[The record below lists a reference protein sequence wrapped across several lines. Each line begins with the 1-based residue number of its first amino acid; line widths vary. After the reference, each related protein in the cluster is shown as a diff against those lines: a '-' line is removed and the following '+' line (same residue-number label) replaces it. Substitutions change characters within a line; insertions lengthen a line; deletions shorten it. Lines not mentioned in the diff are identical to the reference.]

1 MQCYQAQNSNSD
13 CDGRNQYPSPPL
25 PIMHHPDTILAFSI
39 QILAARSSRF
49 SALESLVQDSIET
62 ANCVRAQS

>member
-1 MQCYQAQNSNSD
+1 MKGHQAENSNSD
-13 CDGRNQYPSPPL
+13 CDGRNQNPFPPL
-25 PIMHHPDTILAFSI
+25 PILHHPDTILAFSI